1 MWIYIIIILFFLL
14 IITSLIL
21 ITKYIYHLINKKVIN
36 KTITKILSII
46 PLLLFSL
53 GFYFNMVNTLTI
65 YLHLIIIISLTKIL
79 FYLIKKITNKEI
91 SEFIILNIGIFLTTL
106 ILSYGYYLAHHIYQT
121 FYSINTSKNIYTDNF
136 RIIQISDSHISNTI
150 NGQKFNKYVN
160 DINKLNPDLVV
171 LTGDI
176 FDDDTTV
183 QDMLETTKALN
194 NLKSTYG
201 VYFIYGNHDKG
212 YFNNR
217 GFDDSDIRLELNN
230 NNVTILED
238 NYVSITDNIVLIGR
252 KDRSDK
258 TRQEA
263 YNLTKDIDK
272 NKYIIMLDHQPNDYN
287 NEIKSQADLVLSGHT
302 HGGQL
307 FPLGPLGL
315 LIKAND
321 KIYGLEKRENTNFI
335 VTSGI
340 GGWALKFKTGT
351 ISEYNIIDIKNN

>member
-1 MWIYIIIILFFLL
+1 
-14 IITSLIL
+14 
-21 ITKYIYHLINKKVIN
+21 
-36 KTITKILSII
+36 
-46 PLLLFSL
+46 
-53 GFYFNMVNTLTI
+53 
-65 YLHLIIIISLTKIL
+65 
-79 FYLIKKITNKEI
+79 
-91 SEFIILNIGIFLTTL
+91 
-106 ILSYGYYLAHHIYQT
+106 
-121 FYSINTSKNIYTDNF
+121 
-136 RIIQISDSHISNTI
+136 
-150 NGQKFNKYVN
+150 
-160 DINKLNPDLVV
+160 
-171 LTGDI
+171 
-176 FDDDTTV
+176 
-183 QDMLETTKALN
+183 MLETTKALN